1 MNTLRKRYILSA
13 VMAFI
18 MLIDVLPTTCFSV
31 TGEQIAADGTYT
43 SQLQGYKEG
52 KLKSGYTATLNVTVS
67 DGKISSIFM
76 TNVKESK
83 MTKAFNASGYQNF
96 LNREASVSVIDG
108 VAQTDAIS
116 SATTSATPSSKTKYS
131 LNLVDALEA
140 ALETAPDSGN
150 TSSGDIGG
158 GSAESDEVLTA
169 PLIGFKSG
177 QMKYTATLNVGV
189 TDDKIQNMWLTN
201 ASSSKMGTSLQALY
215 TAYLGKEATLSG
227 IENIDAVSSASVKPQ
242 VSSSGYSVNLK
253 EALQTALCKGTD
265 YTAAVNGQRY
275 SASSGAVSSRYT
287 GTLNARIKNGRIMG
301 LWLTNTSSSTFN
313 SSIFYNTGYNA
324 FLGIAATE
332 NSINTA
338 ALTSMVT
345 DAAAKASLVDSAS
358 ASVYSMNLTESLLN
372 IAAQYSAAE
381 NTPDEIYEGMGTAD
395 DGKYLIK
402 MIIGVKDGNIIS
414 IELDDGTTGN
424 WNTVLSGAENLLIGK
439 STSDAGEASVDAVSS
454 ATQYSA
460 AFYRTAASALG
471 YEIDNDLEILS
482 VLQSDRLF
490 NVTLSKAA
498 DEGVIIIASY
508 FGDGRLDKIYFEN
521 CDGKSEYSL
530 PLAVDENASK
540 ACVFIWSDLRD
551 LRPLCQCKPVDI
563 VRQ

>member
-1 MNTLRKRYILSA
+1 MTSRRKKLITTIL
-13 VMAFI
+13 AFT
-18 MLIDVLPTTCFSV
+18 MLICLLPVNSFAV
-31 TGEQIAADGTYT
+31 TDNHIAADGTYT
-43 SQLQGYKEG
+43 AKLQGYKKG
-52 KLKSGYTATLNVTVS
+52 KAESGYTATLNVTVT
-67 DGKISSIFM
+67 DGKIASIFM
-76 TNVKESK
+76 TDVKKDK
-83 MTKAFNASGYQNF
+83 MTKAFNASKYQYF
-96 LNREASVSVIDG
+96 LNNDACITVVDEIAS
-108 VAQTDAIS
+108 TDAVS
-116 SATTSATPSSKTKYS
+116 SATTSATPTSSKYS
-131 LNLVDALEA
+131 LNLVDAIKT
-140 ALETAPDSGN
+140 ALGSAPDSGN
-150 TSSGDIGG
+150 ISSG
-158 GSAESDEVLTA
+158 GSGSSESDEVLTA
-169 PLIGFKSG
+169 PIVGFKSG
-177 QMKYTATLNVGV
+177 TMKYTATLNVGI
-189 TDDKIQNMWLTN
+189 TDNKIQNMWLTN
-201 ASSSKMGTSLQALY
+201 ASSSKMSSSLQALY
-215 TAYLGKEATLSG
+215 TSYLGKEATLSG
-227 IENIDAVSSASVKPQ
+227 IENVDAVSSASVKPQ

-253 EALQTALCKGTD
+253 EALQTALCRGTD
-265 YTAAVNGQRY
+265 YTAAANGQKY
-275 SASSGAVSSRYT
+275 SASSGGVSSRYT

-313 SSIFYNTGYNA
+313 SSIFYKTGYNA

-338 ALTSMVT
+338 ALTSTVT

-358 ASVYSMNLTESLLN
+358 ASVYSMNLTEALLN

-381 NTPDEIYEGMGTAD
+381 NTPDETYEGTGTAG

-439 STSDAGEASVDAVSS
+439 STSDACETSVDAVSS

-471 YEIDNDLEILS
+471 YEFDDTLEILS
-482 VLQSDRLF
+482 VLQSDGLF

-508 FGDGRLDKIYFEN
+508 LGDGRLDKVHFEN

-530 PLAVDENASK
+530 PLAVDESTSK
-540 ACVFIWSDLRD
+540 ACLFIWNDLSD
-551 LRPLCQCKPVDI
+551 LRPLCKCKPVDI

>member
-1 MNTLRKRYILSA
+1 MNTLRKRDILSA
-13 VMAFI
+13 VLAFI
-18 MLIDVLPTTCFSV
+18 MLIAVLPTTCFAV
-31 TGEQIAADGTYT
+31 TGDQIAADGTYT
-43 SQLQGYKEG
+43 AKLQGYKKG
-52 KLKSGYTATLNVTVS
+52 KAESGYTATLNVTVT
-67 DGKISSIFM
+67 DGRIASIFM
-76 TNVKESK
+76 TDVKKDK
-83 MTKAFNASGYQNF
+83 MTKAFNASKYQYF
-96 LNREASVSVIDG
+96 LNNDACISVVDEIAS
-108 VAQTDAIS
+108 TDAVS
-116 SATTSATPSSKTKYS
+116 SATTSATPTSSKYS
-131 LNLVDALEA
+131 LNLVDAIKT
-140 ALETAPDSGN
+140 ALGTAPDSGN
-150 TSSGDIGG
+150 TSSG
-158 GSAESDEVLTA
+158 GSGSSESDEVLTA
-169 PLIGFKSG
+169 PIVGFKSG
-177 QMKYTATLNVGV
+177 TMKYTATLNVGI
-189 TDDKIQNMWLTN
+189 TDNKIQNMWLTDS
-201 ASSSKMGTSLQALY
+201 SSSKMSSTLQALY
-215 TAYLGKEATLSG
+215 TSYLGKEATLSG

-253 EALQTALCKGTD
+253 EALQTALCRGTD

-313 SSIFYNTGYNA
+313 SSIFYKTGYNA

-338 ALTSMVT
+338 ALTSAVT

-381 NTPDEIYEGMGTAD
+381 NTPDEIYEGTGTAD

-482 VLQSDRLF
+482 VLQSDGLF

-508 FGDGRLDKIYFEN
+508 FGDGRLDKIHFEN

-540 ACVFIWSDLRD
+540 ACVFIWSGLRD